1 MADNINL
8 DSIKTFMET
17 NKDSEEVKSYIGG
30 FVTPDRVN
38 SFLESD
44 EGKKLLQP
52 KLDDYARKAV
62 NSHDEKFRAN
72 ELPKLVEE
80 EYKKEHP
87 DEDPKD
93 TEIANLKAQFEKM
106 QADIVHKDLVNK
118 AHGQLDKNK
127 AKCRWLDR
135 FIGKDEKETKR
146 NLDDFIKGYAEDVN
160 AGVATRL
167 KGGYQPPKAG
177 KAPNLAYTVD
187 QIKGMS
193 PQEINEHWDDVQK
206 TLEANK

>member
-118 AHGQLDKNK
+118 AHG
-127 AKCRWLDR
+127 
-135 FIGKDEKETKR
+135 
-146 NLDDFIKGYAEDVN
+146 
-160 AGVATRL
+160 
-167 KGGYQPPKAG
+167 
-177 KAPNLAYTVD
+177 
-187 QIKGMS
+187 
-193 PQEINEHWDDVQK
+193 
-206 TLEANK
+206 